1 MHTHV
6 SISDKK
12 FNVFGG
18 HLFDAQIAAAG
29 EFKISLLD
37 CNIDRKLSSDIGLNL
52 WCIKNNE
59 DN

>member
-1 MHTHV
+1 MSNQDFKTY
-6 SISDKK
+6 
-12 FNVFGG
+12 GG

-37 CNIDRKLSSDIGLNL
+37 FEINRKFSADIGLNL
-52 WCIKNNE
+52 WCIENE